1 MPITREEK
9 FLISRDLSHVPSLGI
24 ESAMLRECIEE
35 IHTQRFK
42 AVFGSPPFGFK
53 ETTLDFLN
61 EMKDLESVWFWDVD
75 LKNID
80 ALYGLSSLTHF
91 GVHDKRPAMDFAR
104 LPLLQNMTWIHKEK
118 DEGVSRLKNLKFLHI
133 WHYRPKS
140 KNFADLLLPDELFEL
155 QLNWANPATLEGLK
169 PIASLRRLEI
179 HRCRNLN
186 SLARIPQ
193 LFPQLEHLVVNACGQ
208 ISSAESSYMVSQLP
222 GLKHAYVQDRKL
234 V

>member
-1 MPITREEK
+1 MPITREEN
-9 FLISRDLSHVPSLGI
+9 FLISRDISHVPSLGI

-42 AVFGSPPFGFK
+42 AVFGSPSFGFE

-61 EMKDLESVWFWDVD
+61 QMKDLESVWFWEVN

-80 ALYGLSSLTHF
+80 ALYSLSSLLHF
-91 GVHDKRPAMDFAR
+91 GVHDKRPAIDFSR
-104 LPLLQNMTWIHKEK
+104 LPSLQNMTWIHKEK
-118 DEGVSRLKNLKFLHI
+118 DSGVSRLKNLKFLQV

-140 KNFADLLLPDELFEL
+140 KSFADLLLPDELLEL

-179 HRCRNLN
+179 HRCRNLKN
-186 SLARIPQ
+186 LAQIPQ
-193 LFPQLEHLVVNACGQ
+193 LFPRLEHLVVAACGQ
-208 ISSAESSYMVSQLP
+208 ISSAESSCVVAQLP
-222 GLKHAYVQDRKL
+222 GLKHAYVQGRKL